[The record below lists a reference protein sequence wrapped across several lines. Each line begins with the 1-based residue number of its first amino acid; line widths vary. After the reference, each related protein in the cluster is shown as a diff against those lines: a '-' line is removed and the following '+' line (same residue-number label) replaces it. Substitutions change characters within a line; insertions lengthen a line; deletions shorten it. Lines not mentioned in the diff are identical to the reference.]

1 MGGGGERE
9 RKERRRKEEEKKKK
23 RKKESQQQQNIHTER
38 ERERERERESTLH
51 YTILSSSHPNIPLI
65 AVFPPSFDTILACSG
80 LAVPIVS
87 NTVIA

>member
-9 RKERRRKEEEKKKK
+9 RKERRRKEEEKKE
-23 RKKESQQQQNIHTER
+23 RESATAKHTQR